1 MKRRTWAVCIAVIAA
16 SCAAAAPCA
25 APCAAA
31 AATSRDE
38 MLKRVQAARGAMRSG
53 LKLLTEKKYPEA
65 LAKFHE
71 ADKLV
76 PRQPI
81 IKYNLACAL
90 SLAGKKDDA
99 LDALERSIKL
109 GYTDHLHMQA
119 DKDLEPLR
127 ETERFKKLI
136 ALARKQAKGI
146 DPLVHVP
153 TNYEKDRHKA
163 YPLLVAL
170 HGAGGSPGNMFNAAR
185 LSLGADSSFVLA
197 PFGSSRVGP
206 GYTWNNTDLRKIP
219 AAVAD
224 LKKRYRIGKVYLF
237 GFSAGAHLGY
247 VLVLK
252 FRDHFDGFIPMA
264 GALRRRWVTDD
275 DLKNAKGL
283 PVYAIQGAKDRVV
296 PPRAARQSLD
306 ILEQNGAVTKMLEHP
321 GGHAGPRNFRKAL
334 LDATK
339 WLDENQPKK

>member
-1 MKRRTWAVCIAVIAA
+1 MKRRTWAVCIAVVAA
-16 SCAAAAPCA
+16 SCAAASCA
-25 APCAAA
+25 AS

-38 MLKRVQAARGAMRSG
+38 MLKRVQAARQAMRSG
-53 LKLLTEKKYPEA
+53 VKLLTEKKYPEA
-65 LAKFHE
+65 LAKLQE

-76 PRQPI
+76 PRRPI

-90 SLAGKKDDA
+90 SLTGKKDDA
-99 LDALERSIKL
+99 LDALEHSIKL

-153 TNYEKDRHKA
+153 TNYEKDRLKT
-163 YPLLVAL
+163 YPLFVAL
-170 HGAGGSPGNMFNAAR
+170 HGAGGSPGNMFSAAK
-185 LSLGADSSFVLA
+185 LSLGADSCFVLA
-197 PFGSSRVGP
+197 PFGSSRAGP
-206 GYTWNNTDLRKIP
+206 GYTWNNSDLRKVP

-237 GFSAGAHLGY
+237 GFSAGAHVGY

-264 GALRRRWVTDD
+264 GALRRRWVTDK

-296 PPRAARQSLD
+296 PLRAARQSLD

-321 GGHAGPRNFRKAL
+321 GGHAGPRNFRKVL
-334 LDATK
+334 LGAVK
-339 WLDENQPKK
+339 WLNENQAKKQK